1 MRKDSEKRLLELG
14 FDTDLIQKIDS
25 KSLNISSL
33 KPMSKHALLKAGF
46 TNDEVELIY
55 SKTKRDPISDEVLDA
70 VLSKSGEVCCYC
82 SDGISTRP
90 FHIHHIDEYHVSRN
104 NDEDNLALVCPNDH
118 ANIHAKKITIEEQK
132 AIKKVWENLWSIAQE
147 YKTKGIAFPF
157 GAFEIID
164 YSVKGNITDVF
175 SFSSPKGYVCLQ
187 LAKGYL
193 SDHCLMTI
201 EKENKLILAGGSGS
215 GKTTLAKGIAG
226 HIKDAIVFKYVV
238 SDKSSVEIAKEIS
251 QFLTLAQKTL
261 VLIIDDANTKLKT
274 EQIESIL
281 QFAKKEQKII
291 LVNTRNSFSSEGN
304 LEQHFPNCV
313 EHISWPILREE
324 VIAAILESETEII
337 SYLAQNEINYH
348 NGDRIGYGVLD
359 QHLNRVAESYAKS
372 TDTVWQFIFMLGGGL
387 LRISKM
393 FTELQAEDRF
403 DLVVLYI
410 SIKQIAKVEE
420 GSSIDEIIELYSRN
434 SILKKQ
440 SVPTKEWLKDKLNH
454 LCHRRILVESRG
466 KFKTV
471 HREFSKS
478 FIETAYFM
486 NRTGCS
492 ELLDEVFKDFTKARE
507 IMILWSWL
515 KYGQANDYT
524 KRWSASLTIDQWKS
538 LTNETIKHGLPILSI
553 LARHLHTT
561 TLPGHSKIANEV
573 FKDKADKIADL
584 IDNGDESTLYY
595 FNEMG
600 ATLQYHCKEVI
611 KPIMDKIDSDKFA
624 DLIKN
629 SDVEAFHYLPWLFN
643 TISIG
648 HLEWV
653 VNFQSKLSFMD
664 FQRIIERNEKGKID
678 LIYDLISF
686 YRNYIGNI
694 KRSEFKYL
702 VDKISLQIKACSLQE
717 IRFPQ
722 LFISGLTELIF
733 FEKEVNQIVNSIDFN
748 RVKKD
753 FEEATPRYWGS
764 LSSISMLGEYGTNSF
779 SRDFVDALDLNKV
792 VSNIEKHYEANLHEF
807 RVLMYQLAYGSDSTK
822 KEYAKALQPM
832 VEHVMQR
839 FTEKEDHE
847 DILKAFYNLD
857 IELGKESCKKLNK
870 AVPKARKKI
879 KKPSDKRK
887 SKLGIAATEK
897 SGEDYVM
904 LESLISLRKEESK
917 QED

>member
-14 FDTDLIQKIDS
+14 FDTDLIQKIES
-25 KSLNISSL
+25 KSLNLSSL
-33 KPMSKHALLKAGF
+33 KPMSKKALLKAEF
-46 TNDEVELIY
+46 TNNETDFIF
-55 SKTKRDPISDEVLDA
+55 SKTKRDPISDVVLDSI
-70 VLSKSGEVCCYC
+70 LSKSGEVCCYC

-104 NDEDNLALVCPNDH
+104 NDEDNLTLVCPNHH
-118 ANIHAKKITIEEQK
+118 ANIHAKKIIIEEQK
-132 AIKKVWENLWSIAQE
+132 ATKKTWENLWSITEE
-147 YKTKGIAFPF
+147 YKTRGIVFPF
-157 GAFEIID
+157 GSFEIID

-175 SFSSPKGYVCLQ
+175 SFSSPKGSVCLQ

-193 SDHCLMTI
+193 FDHCLKTI

-238 SDKSSVEIAKEIS
+238 SDKSSIEIAKEIS
-251 QFLTLAQKTL
+251 QFLVLAQKIL

-291 LVNTRNSFSSEGN
+291 LVNTRNSFNSEGN

-324 VIAAILESETEII
+324 VITAILECETEII
-337 SYLAQNEINYH
+337 SYLTQNGINNQ
-348 NGDRIGYGVLD
+348 NGDRIGFGVMD
-359 QHLNRVAESYAKS
+359 QRLNRIVESYAKS

-393 FTELQAEDRF
+393 YVELQAEERF

-420 GSSIDEIIELYSRN
+420 GSSIDEIIKLYNRN

-440 SVPTKEWLKDKLNH
+440 SAPTKEWLKDKLKD
-454 LCHRRILVESRG
+454 LCDRRILVESRG
-466 KFKTV
+466 RFKTV

-478 FIETAYFM
+478 FIETGYFM
-486 NRTGCS
+486 NRAGCS
-492 ELLDEVFKDFTKARE
+492 ELLDEVFKDFTKSKE

-524 KRWSASLTIDQWKS
+524 KRWSVSLTIDQWKS
-538 LTNETIKHGLPILSI
+538 LTNETIKHGLPTLSI
-553 LARHLHTT
+553 LAKQLHTT

-573 FKDKADKIADL
+573 FKDKADEIAIL
-584 IDNGDESTLYY
+584 IDKGDENTLYY

-624 DLIKN
+624 ELIKN

-653 VNFQSKLSFMD
+653 VNFQNKLSFMD
-664 FQRIIERNEKGKID
+664 FQKIIERNEKGKID

-694 KRSEFKYL
+694 KRSEFKYF
-702 VDKISLQIKACSLQE
+702 VDKISLQIKTCSLQE

-722 LFISGLTELIF
+722 MFFSGLIELIF
-733 FEKEVNQIVNSIDFN
+733 LEKEINKIVNSIDFN

-764 LSSISMLGEYGTNSF
+764 LLSISMLNQYGTSTFNK
-779 SRDFVDALDLNKV
+779 DFVDALDLKKV
-792 VSNIEKHYEANLHEF
+792 VSNIEKHYETNLHEF
-807 RVLMYQLAYGSDSTK
+807 RVIMYQLAYGSDSTK

-857 IELGKESCKKLNK
+857 KELGKESCEKLNK
-870 AVPKARKKI
+870 VIPKAGEKF
-879 KKPSDKRK
+879 KKPSDKKK
-887 SKLGIAATEK
+887 SGFAAAEK
-897 SGEDYVM
+897 SGEDFV
-904 LESLISLRKEESK
+904 LFENLISLREHEAK
-917 QED
+917 QEG

>member
-25 KSLNISSL
+25 KSLNLSSL
-33 KPMSKHALLKAGF
+33 KPMSKYALLKLGF
-46 TNDEVELIY
+46 TNDETDLIY
-55 SKTKRDPISDEVLDA
+55 SKTKRDPISYEVLDA
-70 VLSKSGEVCCYC
+70 ILSKSGEVCCYC

-132 AIKKVWENLWSIAQE
+132 AIKKTWENLWSIAQE
-147 YKTKGIAFPF
+147 YKTKGITFPF

-175 SFSSPKGYVCLQ
+175 SFSSPKGSVCLQ

-251 QFLTLAQKTL
+251 QFLTLAQKPL

-313 EHISWPILREE
+313 EYISWLILREE
-324 VIAAILESETEII
+324 VITAILESETEII
-337 SYLAQNEINYH
+337 SYLTENEINNH
-348 NGDRIGYGVLD
+348 GRDRIGYGVFD
-359 QHLNRVAESYAKS
+359 QHLKRVVESYAKS

-387 LRISKM
+387 LRINKM
-393 FTELQAEDRF
+393 YAELQAEDRF
-403 DLVVLYI
+403 DLIVLYI

-440 SVPTKEWLKDKLNH
+440 SAPTKEWLKDELNH
-454 LCHRRILVESRG
+454 LCDRRILVESRG

-478 FIETAYFM
+478 FIETAYLID
-486 NRTGCS
+486 RTGCS
-492 ELLDEVFKDFTKARE
+492 ELLDEVFKDFTKARQ

-515 KYGQANDYT
+515 KHGQANDYT
-524 KRWSASLTIDQWKS
+524 KRWSVSLTIDQWKS

-553 LARHLHTT
+553 LASHLHTT

-584 IDNGDESTLYY
+584 IDNGDKSTLYY

-600 ATLQYHCKEVI
+600 ATLKYHCKEVI

-624 DLIKN
+624 ELIKN
-629 SDVEAFHYLPWLFN
+629 SDVEVFNYLPWLFD
-643 TISIG
+643 TISTG

-653 VNFQSKLSFMD
+653 VNFQSKLNFTD

-678 LIYDLISF
+678 LIFDLISF
-686 YRNYIGNI
+686 YRKYIGNI
-694 KRSEFKYL
+694 KRSEFKYF
-702 VDKISLQIKACSLQE
+702 VDKISLQIKRSSLQE

-722 LFISGLTELIF
+722 MFFSGLTELIF
-733 FEKEVNQIVNSIDFN
+733 FEKEVNEIVNSVDFN

-753 FEEATPRYWGS
+753 FEEATPRYWES
-764 LSSISMLGEYGTNSF
+764 LLSISMLGEYGTNTF
-779 SRDFVDALDLNKV
+779 SREFVDSLDLNKV

-807 RVLMYQLAYGSDSTK
+807 RVIMYQLAYGSDSTK
-822 KEYAKALQPM
+822 KQYAKALQPM
-832 VEHVMQR
+832 VENAMQR
-839 FTEKEDHE
+839 FTEKQDHE
-847 DILKAFYNLD
+847 DILQAFYNLD
-857 IELGKESCKKLNK
+857 NELGKESCKKLNK
-870 AVPKARKKI
+870 AVPKARKKF
-879 KKPSDKRK
+879 KKPSDK
-887 SKLGIAATEK
+887 EK
-897 SGEDYVM
+897 SSLTEADKSGDDYLM
-904 LESLISLRKEESK
+904 LESLISLREEESS
-917 QED
+917 QEC

>member
-14 FDTDLIQKIDS
+14 FNTDLIQKIES
-25 KSLNISSL
+25 KSLNLSSL
-33 KPMSKHALLKAGF
+33 KLMSKRALLKIGF
-46 TNDEVELIY
+46 TNDETDLIY
-55 SKTKRDPISDEVLDA
+55 AKTKREPIPIDVLDA

-104 NDEDNLALVCPNDH
+104 HEEDNLALVCPNDH
-118 ANIHAKKITIEEQK
+118 ANIHSKKISIVEQK
-132 AIKKVWENLWSIAQE
+132 SIKKAWENLWSIAE
-147 YKTKGIAFPF
+147 DYKTKGIAFPF

-164 YSVKGNITDVF
+164 YSVKGNISDVF
-175 SFSSPKGYVCLQ
+175 SFSSPKGSVCLQ

-193 SDHCLMTI
+193 TDHCLKTI
-201 EKENKLILAGGSGS
+201 EKQNKLILAGSSGS
-215 GKTTLAKGIAG
+215 GKTTLAKGVAG
-226 HIKDAIVFKYVV
+226 RIPDTIVFKYVV

-281 QFAKKEQKII
+281 HFAKKEQKII
-291 LVNTRNSFSSEGN
+291 LVNTRDSFNSEGS

-313 EHISWPILREE
+313 EYISWPILREE
-324 VIAAILESETEII
+324 VIAAILESETEIVN
-337 SYLAQNEINYH
+337 YLTQNEIASH
-348 NGDRIGYGVLD
+348 NGDRIGYGAFD
-359 QHLNRVAESYAKS
+359 QHLNRVAHSYAKS

-393 FTELQAEDRF
+393 YAELQAEDRF

-410 SIKQIAKVEE
+410 SIKQIAKVED
-420 GSSIDEIIELYSRN
+420 GSSIDEIIEFYGRN

-440 SVPTKEWLKDKLNH
+440 FAPTREWLKDKLSH
-454 LCHRRILVESRG
+454 LCQVRILVESRG

-486 NRTGCS
+486 SRTGCS
-492 ELLDEVFKDFTKARE
+492 ELLDIVFNDFTRAKE

-524 KRWSASLTIDQWKS
+524 RRWSASLTIDQWKN

-573 FKDKADKIADL
+573 FKDKADEIAEL
-584 IDNGDESTLYY
+584 IDNGEENTLYY

-624 DLIKN
+624 ELIKN
-629 SDVEAFHYLPWLFN
+629 SDIEAFNYLPWLFN

-648 HLEWV
+648 HLEWI
-653 VNFQSKLSFMD
+653 VNFQSKLTFMD
-664 FQRIIERNEKGKID
+664 FQRITEKNEKGKID

-686 YRNYIGNI
+686 YRKYIGNI
-694 KRSEFKYL
+694 KRSEFKYFI
-702 VDKISLQIKACSLQE
+702 DKISLQIKTCSLQE

-722 LFISGLTELIF
+722 MFLSGLPELIF
-733 FEKEVNQIVNSIDFN
+733 LEEEVNQIVNSIDFN
-748 RVKKD
+748 KVKKD

-764 LSSISMLGEYGTNSF
+764 LLSISMLNQYGTSTF
-779 SRDFVDALDLNKV
+779 SKDFVDALDLDKV
-792 VSNIEKHYEANLHEF
+792 INNIEKHYETNLHEF
-807 RVLMYQLAYGSDSTK
+807 RVIMYQLSYGSDLTK
-822 KEYAKALQPM
+822 KKYAKALQPL
-832 VEHVMQR
+832 VENAMQR
-839 FTEKEDHE
+839 FTEKQDHE
-847 DILKAFYNLD
+847 DILQAFYNLD
-857 IELGKESCKKLNK
+857 KKLGKESSKKLNK
-870 AVPKARKKI
+870 AVPKARIKF
-879 KKPSDKRK
+879 KKPS
-887 SKLGIAATEK
+887 SKEK
-897 SGEDYVM
+897 SSLTEADKSGDDYLM
-904 LESLISLRKEESK
+904 LNTLISLDEEESK
-917 QED
+917 QGD